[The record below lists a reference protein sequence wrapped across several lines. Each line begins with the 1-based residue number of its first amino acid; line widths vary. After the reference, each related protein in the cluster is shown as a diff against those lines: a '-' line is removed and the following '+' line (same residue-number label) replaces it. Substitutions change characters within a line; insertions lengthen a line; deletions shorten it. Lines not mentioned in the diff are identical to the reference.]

1 MPDGKIIKH
10 GNNTYVQH
18 DNRAIDWICTGLN
31 YENLLN
37 AISVKSVTNVYPL
50 NGTLYTN
57 PQENINKAS
66 LNIGTLS
73 FNSLCLM
80 MVVYV
85 DIHVSAAVNISR
97 RSADCYLKCS
107 IFESGDNN
115 SSSLISQSGIS
126 STQTITNTST
136 GTLVYECYSYTN
148 SLASKGS
155 NSGSLTY
162 KSPIQNGDPLVGLYM
177 YQTGYAEIG
186 NTITTTVTGSI
197 TIKYIY
203 I

>member
-1 MPDGKIIKH
+1 MPNGKIVSA
-10 GNNTYVQH
+10 GNTLWCRH
-18 DNRAIDWICTGLN
+18 EDKLFDWICTGMN

-57 PQENINKAS
+57 PYQNIDNAS

-73 FNSLCLM
+73 FNSLCLI

-107 IFESGDNN
+107 IFESGSNYG
-115 SSSLISQSGIS
+115 SSLISQSGIS

-136 GTLVYECYSYTN
+136 GTLVYECYLYTN
-148 SLASKGS
+148 ALASKDS
-155 NSGSLTY
+155 NSGSFTY
-162 KSPIQNGDPLVGLYM
+162 KSPIQNGEPLVGLYM
-177 YQTGYAEIG
+177 NQTGYAENG
-186 NTITTTVTGSI
+186 NTITATITGSV